1 MSADA
6 SVFKP
11 FKKPTTS
18 GTLTGKTDGSRKSCE
33 VNFSYPAKERSSC
46 EVHLSNL
53 AKFFKNPLQN
63 YGGLTDE
70 TGALAGPPAG
80 LTQEQ
85 WNLATV
91 FMFHYWSDS
100 TGNKMTFLHDSVV
113 FHNHCEA
120 QKPPDEEE
128 EVASYSSDDAD
139 AKEECR
145 LTLLHQITGD
155 PRSPPKSQAR
165 ASARWW

>member
-1 MSADA
+1 MQ
-6 SVFKP
+6 
-11 FKKPTTS
+11 
-18 GTLTGKTDGSRKSCE
+18 
-33 VNFSYPAKERSSC
+33 
-46 EVHLSNL
+46 
-53 AKFFKNPLQN
+53 FF
-63 YGGLTDE
+63 GGLTDE
-70 TGALAGPPAG
+70 TGAQAGSPAG

-100 TGNKMTFLHDSVV
+100 TENKMSFLHDSEIF
-113 FHNHCEA
+113 FHKHREA

-128 EVASYSSDDAD
+128 EVTSYSSDDAD

-165 ASARWW
+165 AMPPPPRKVGVDQGKKRDEAADVARHLNLYIV